1 MPDQWLNI
9 HGRFAG
15 KVFMA
20 GFSATTEK
28 PFDPP
33 PWLQPGPQ
41 TWELRRGS
49 CDARSLVAWAAS
61 AAFDRPA
68 RRGAEM
74 RRGAA
79 LPQAGQGLGRAA
91 SDIGRK
97 ASNSVAQA
105 GQLFLVFAEG
115 AWRLQPRWHFGST
128 PQMMHHF

>member
-1 MPDQWLNI
+1 MRGDIPARSDPTPYLPWPVVRHQCPAMPDQWLNI

-20 GFSATTEK
+20 GFSATAEK

-79 LPQAGQGLGRAA
+79 VPQAGQGLGRAA

-97 ASNSVAQA
+97 ASNSVAQS
-105 GQLFLVFAEG
+105 GQA
-115 AWRLQPRWHFGST
+115 
-128 PQMMHHF
+128 